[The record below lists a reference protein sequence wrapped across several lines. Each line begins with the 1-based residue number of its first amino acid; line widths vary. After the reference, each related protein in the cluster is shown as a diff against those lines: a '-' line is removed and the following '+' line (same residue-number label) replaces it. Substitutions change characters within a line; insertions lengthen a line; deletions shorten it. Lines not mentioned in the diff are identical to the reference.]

1 MSTPAACRTAGS
13 RILEGYRCAY
23 ASDAEERLSA
33 AGAVLLG
40 KTNLDEFA
48 MGSSNEN
55 SAYGPVHN
63 PWDDDPRAGRQQR
76 RIGRGGGIGP
86 GATSPPGPIPAAAS
100 GSLPRSPGSWAA
112 SRPTDG

>member
-1 MSTPAACRTAGS
+1 MA
-13 RILEGYRCAY
+13 
-23 ASDAEERLSA
+23 A

-63 PWDDDPRAGRQQR
+63 PWDETLVPGGSSGGSA
-76 RIGRGGGIGP
+76 RGGGRRP
-86 GATSPPGPIPAAAS
+86 GVLRDRHRHRGH
-100 GSLPRSPGSWAA
+100 RSA
-112 SRPTDG
+112 SRPP